1 MVTDRCSRAPT
12 DRRSEKPG
20 AVEPRFAAALASF
33 EVKLLQDLLDCGQNR
48 ALQHPQIRLLP
59 RIDIEQDQF
68 GQRSPGLVDE
78 ILVSSSATHPR
89 RRGATVLR
97 VDQVAESSHR

>member
-78 ILVSSSATHPR
+78 I
-89 RRGATVLR
+89 
-97 VDQVAESSHR
+97 